1 VTSLHIGTR
10 EVARYC
16 DGQDLPAQLSPRP
29 YLHPVTSLAGQT
41 WTEVAPSDHRHH
53 YGVSNAVVEINGSM
67 FWGGGSYVHPDGY
80 QMLDNHG
87 RQVGGEVDA
96 TDHMINQEVEFLARD
111 GSHLLTEQ
119 RRITADLLPAEEA
132 WALTWRSRM
141 TADAEALT
149 IGSPA
154 TRGRTGAGYG
164 GLFWRVSGEE
174 VPTTAQVDGGGEVL
188 GSTSPWLLLV
198 QERPSGP
205 VSLLL
210 AQRPGEVL
218 PWFVRTTGYVG
229 AGPAVAWSDHRHVAA
244 GDTLDL
250 SLTGVLLDRRIDAG
264 TARTLC
270 TQRED
275 LS

>member
-1 VTSLHIGTR
+1 
-10 EVARYC
+10 
-16 DGQDLPAQLSPRP
+16 
-29 YLHPVTSLAGQT
+29 
-41 WTEVAPSDHRHH
+41 
-53 YGVSNAVVEINGSM
+53 
-67 FWGGGSYVHPDGY
+67 
-80 QMLDNHG
+80 
-87 RQVGGEVDA
+87 
-96 TDHMINQEVEFLARD
+96 MINPEVEFLARD

-132 WALTWRSRM
+132 WALTWRSQM
-141 TADAEALT
+141 TADAGALT

-210 AQRPGEVL
+210 AQRSEAVL

-229 AGPAVAWSDHRHVAA
+229 AGPAVAWASHRQVAA
-244 GDTLDL
+244 GGSLDL
-250 SLTGVLLDRRIDAG
+250 SLTGVLLDRRSEAVTG
-264 TARTLC
+264 RTVAPH
-270 TQRED
+270 
-275 LS
+275 

>member
-1 VTSLHIGTR
+1 MTSLRIGTR

-16 DGQDLPAQLSPRP
+16 DGQDMPTELSPRP
-29 YLHPVTSLAGQT
+29 YLHPVTSLAGAA

-80 QMLDNHG
+80 RMLDNHG
-87 RQVGGEVDA
+87 RQMGGPVQA
-96 TDHMINQEVEFLARD
+96 TDHTIAQEVEFLARD

-119 RRITADLLPAEEA
+119 RRITADLLPSQEA
-132 WALTWRSRM
+132 WALGWHSRLV
-141 TADAEALT
+141 ADAGPLT

-164 GLFWRVSGEE
+164 GLFWRVSGEQ
-174 VPTTAQVDGGGEVL
+174 VPTTAEVDGGGQVL

-210 AQRPGEVL
+210 AQPAASVL

-229 AGPAVAWSDHRHVAA
+229 AGPAVAWSEHRHVAA

-250 SLTGVLLDRRIDAG
+250 HLTGVLLDRRIDTDA
-264 TARTLC
+264 ARTLY
-270 TQRED
+270 TALED